1 MLCWPWPGCACC
13 RAAACGRGGRWRP
26 PLAGSAAR
34 GTTCRRCPRDTAPR
48 VCGACAGMLGGACLR
63 SAQAERQAPVCA
75 AGTCAH
81 ALCRVCRDPN
91 LTLPYL
97 HMQAYGAGNL
107 AALGPIFRRTCA
119 FLAAHCLPLT
129 ALLLGAPRLL
139 ARLEGRDSALC
150 AMAAAYS
157 LRLLP
162 CLWLEALN
170 RCAQRAPACRR
181 CPSWLGCLSAAPAA
195 PRDRE
200 RHSLKPSWP
209 PAVRHTGRVSGLHAP
224 LFSEVVQDAGLGPGA
239 RSERRAQRGLLRA
252 RQANQPHP
260 AGAAHH
266 AAADVGVGGR
276 PDAARRREL
285 APDPPPGLG
294 LPRRRVGDRPGAA
307 PPAPCQS
314 RPCVAR
320 AAAKRGPGRHG
331 AAVYAQNSQSGQVCM
346 RQGCTHAIKL
356 SQVSEAAWFQI

>member
-13 RAAACGRGGRWRP
+13 RATACGRGGCWRP

-34 GTTCRRCPRDTAPR
+34 GTTWRRCTGDCAFRT
-48 VCGACAGMLGGACLR
+48 CGACTGALGGACLQ
-63 SAQAERQAPVCA
+63 SAQGERQAPVCA
-75 AGTCAH
+75 RH
-81 ALCRVCRDPN
+81 LCTWAAVRVRA
-91 LTLPYL
+91 
-97 HMQAYGAGNL
+97 QAYGAGNL
-107 AALGPIFRRTCA
+107 AALGPIFQRTCA

-170 RCAQRAPACRR
+170 RCAQRAPARRR
-181 CPSWLGCLSAAPAA
+181 CPSWLGSLSEAPAV
-195 PRDRE
+195 PCDRE

-209 PAVRHTGRVSGLHAP
+209 HAVRHPKYSGARNP
-224 LFSEVVQDAGLGPGA
+224 DTRPKVVQDANLGPGA
-239 RSERRAQRGLLRA
+239 RTERRAQRGLPRA
-252 RQANQPHP
+252 RQADQPHP

-276 PDAARRREL
+276 PDAARRRQL

-307 PPAPCQS
+307 LPAPCER

-320 AAAKRGPGRHG
+320 AAAKRGHGRRG
-331 AAVYAQNSQSGQVCM
+331 AAAKAPNSQSGQVCLGQGARM
-346 RQGCTHAIKL
+346 R
-356 SQVSEAAWFQI
+356 